1 MAIQSLRSD
10 DCIDEVFDEYK
21 DMVFRLA
28 FSLVKTRHDAQD
40 VCHEVFMRYIKKNQ
54 EFENE
59 EHRKK
64 WLVKVT
70 VNCSKS
76 FFLSSWYKKTTEL
89 DESFCTD
96 SNEKASETKI
106 DVHNALLKLPQKYKT
121 VIHLFYFE
129 DMSIKQIS
137 DTLDIN
143 ESTIKTQLKRA
154 REKLKVLLK
163 GGHSDE

>member
-28 FSLVKTRHDAQD
+28 FSLVKTRNDAQD

-64 WLVKVT
+64 WLIKVT

-76 FFLSSWYKKTTEL
+76 LFLSPWHRRTTEL

-96 SNEKASETKI
+96 SNEEASEIKI
-106 DVHNALLKLPQKYKT
+106 DVHNALLKLPHKYKT

-129 DMSIKQIS
+129 EMSIKQIS
-137 DTLDIN
+137 DALDLN

-163 GGHSDE
+163 GGYSDE

>member
-1 MAIQSLRSD
+1 MAIQSLKSE

-28 FSLVKTRHDAQD
+28 YSLVKTRHDAQD
-40 VCHEVFMRYIKKNQ
+40 VCHEVFLRYIKKNQ

-64 WLVKVT
+64 WLIRVT

-76 FFLSSWYKKTTEL
+76 LFLSSWRKNNTEL
-89 DESFCTD
+89 DESLY
-96 SNEKASETKI
+96 SNSGEVASEIKI
-106 DVHNALLKLPQKYKT
+106 DVHEARLKLPQKYKT

-129 DMSIKQIS
+129 EMTIKEIS
-137 DTLDIN
+137 DTLGIK

-154 REKLKVLLK
+154 KERLKVLLK
-163 GGHSDE
+163 GGFYDE